1 MTFKAI
7 IFDLDGTAIP
17 NKADGMPS
25 QRVIKAVSKAQKIIK
40 VIIATGRSVADC
52 RNILKA
58 LKINSPSVVAGGT
71 QIIDPKT
78 EKTLWKKELTQK
90 QISKI
95 LKISLFSDYKTILGD
110 ELEYIHADESKVSKP
125 WQIVYIMHVKPKQGP
140 ELIKKLGQVP
150 ETAIYKVKSHMIGH
164 IDIHITHAQA
174 TKKNSLEKVLKM
186 MQIKKNDVIGV
197 GDSNN
202 DKPLFEVSGYKVA
215 MGNGSEELK
224 AMADYIAPSVAKDGL
239 AETIEK
245 FILKE

>member
-25 QRVIKAVSKAQKIIK
+25 QRVIKAVLKAQKIIK
-40 VIIATGRSVADC
+40 VIIATGRSVTDC
-52 RNILKA
+52 KNILKA

-78 EKTLWKKELTQK
+78 EKTLWKKELTRK
-90 QISKI
+90 QIGEI
-95 LKISLFSDYKTILGD
+95 LKISLPYGYKIILGN
-110 ELEYIHADESKVSKP
+110 ELKYIRADESKASKS
-125 WQIVYIMHVKPKQGP
+125 WQIVYIMYVKPQQGSQI
-140 ELIKKLGQVP
+140 IKKLNRVSNI
-150 ETAIYKVKSHMIGH
+150 AIYKVKSHMIRH
-164 IDIHITHAQA
+164 IDIHITHVQA

-224 AMADYIAPSVAKDGL
+224 AMADYIAPSVEKDGL
-239 AETIEK
+239 ADVIEK
-245 FILKE
+245 LILKE

>member
-17 NKADGMPS
+17 NKTDGMPS
-25 QRVIKAVSKAQKIIK
+25 QRVIKAVSRAQKTIK
-40 VIIATGRSVADC
+40 VIAATGRSVSDC

-90 QISKI
+90 QIGEI
-95 LKISLFSDYKTILGD
+95 LKISLPYGYKITLGN
-110 ELEYIHADESKVSKP
+110 ELEYIRADESKASKS
-125 WQIVYIMHVKPKQGP
+125 WQIVYIMHVKPKQVSKI
-140 ELIKKLGQVP
+140 IKKLSQVP
-150 ETAIYKVKSHMIGH
+150 ETAIYEVKSHMVGH

-174 TKKNSLEKVLKM
+174 TKKNSLKKVLKM
-186 MQIKKNDVIGV
+186 IKVKKKEIIGV

-202 DKPLFEVSGYKVA
+202 DKPIFEVSGYKVA

-224 AMADYIAPSVAKDGL
+224 AMADYVAPSVEKDGL

-245 FILKE
+245 LILGE

>member
-25 QRVIKAVSKAQKIIK
+25 QRVIKAVLKAQKIIK
-40 VIIATGRSVADC
+40 VIIATGRLVADC
-52 RNILKA
+52 KNILKA

-71 QIIDPKT
+71 QILDPKT

-90 QISKI
+90 QIGEI
-95 LKISLFSDYKTILGD
+95 LKISLPYDYRIILGN
-110 ELEYIHADESKVSKP
+110 ELKYIRADESKASKS
-125 WQIVYIMHVKPKQGP
+125 WQIVYIMYVKPRQCP
-140 ELIKKLGQVP
+140 QIIQRLSQVP
-150 ETAIYKVKSHMIGH
+150 DIAIYEVKSHKVGH

-202 DKPLFEVSGYKVA
+202 DKPIFEVSGYKVA

-224 AMADYIAPSVAKDGL
+224 AMADYIAPSVKEDGL

-245 FILKE
+245 LILEE